1 MTEDELKAFMKENA
15 AAMKQAAID
24 ARVIDAMAGYV
35 ACNECAG
42 TSGNVRRYDRVRG
55 IWTNGWCIRCDGDQ
69 RVFIGRR
76 AALTSIQAKQETA
89 E

>member
-1 MTEDELKAFMKENA
+1 MTEATIAPAPTACHVN
-15 AAMKQAAID
+15 D

-42 TSGNVRRYDRVRG
+42 TPGNVRSYDRVRG

-76 AALTSIQAKQETA
+76 AALTSIQDQTETA
-89 E
+89 Q

>member
-1 MTEDELKAFMKENA
+1 MSVHRPIAPAPTPRHVNDT
-15 AAMKQAAID
+15 
-24 ARVIDAMAGYV
+24 RVIDAMAGYV

-42 TSGNVRRYDRVRG
+42 TSGNVRSYDRVRG